1 MKSNNL
7 SSQTQV
13 QAFSGSK
20 GKEPVIGIWKQ
31 SNDLLFEPNPKLNM
45 KILDLLEKSSEDVES
60 KKKKISEFLE
70 NPGKKTE
77 QVALEID
84 NENNAVAE
92 QRRKTYIQMIS

>member
-1 MKSNNL
+1 
-7 SSQTQV
+7 
-13 QAFSGSK
+13 
-20 GKEPVIGIWKQ
+20 
-31 SNDLLFEPNPKLNM
+31 M
-45 KILDLLEKSSEDVES
+45 KILDLQEKSSEDVES